1 MPLPDL
7 DAQLDVAVDAA
18 RRAGRIQME
27 RYERL
32 ERIVHKGEHDV
43 VTEVDNLSEAL
54 IIEALTRVFPGDA
67 FLAEES
73 GHSGGRGNG
82 DTDAP
87 GAGKRT
93 VAGEPAATPARG
105 ATAGS
110 TAGSAREASDGPLG
124 AASGQPMSQ
133 PTLPLPIPPDHRIWI
148 IDPLDGT
155 VNYANGIPVFCVSIG
170 LAIGGKP
177 TLGAVYDPTR
187 DEMFTAIA
195 GRGAQLDGVE
205 IRPPAKAKLS
215 DAVVSL
221 SLPRHGFARRE
232 TRIHRAIRIARN
244 MGSASLALTY
254 VANGRF
260 DAYLQYGG
268 LSLWDVA
275 AAGLIA
281 EEGGATVTDIAGGPW
296 FDLSRNSRSIGII
309 AAAALHHAALRELLR

>member
-1 MPLPDL
+1 MPQAPDL
-7 DAQLDVAVDAA
+7 EAQLDVAVDAA

-32 ERIVHKGEHDV
+32 ERIVHKSEHDV

-54 IIEALTRVFPGDA
+54 IIEALSRVFPGDA

-73 GHSGGRGNG
+73 GHSGGRGK
-82 DTDAP
+82 
-87 GAGKRT
+87 GAVK
-93 VAGEPAATPARG
+93 G
-105 ATAGS
+105 A
-110 TAGSAREASDGPLG
+110 
-124 AASGQPMSQ
+124 
-133 PTLPLPIPPDHRIWI
+133 IPSDHRIWI

-177 TLGAVYDPTR
+177 TLGAIYDPTR

-195 GRGAQLDGVE
+195 GRGAQLDGVA
-205 IRPPAKAKLS
+205 IRHPTKAKLS

-221 SLPRHGFARRE
+221 ALPHYRFARRE
-232 TRIHRAIRIARN
+232 SRIHKAIRVARN

-260 DAYLQYGG
+260 DAYIQLGG

-281 EEGGATVTDIAGGPW
+281 EEGGATVTDIGGGPW
-296 FDLSRNSRSIGII
+296 FDLSRTSRSIGII
-309 AAAALHHAALRELLR
+309 AAAATHHATLREMLRA

>member
-1 MPLPDL
+1 MPQAPDL
-7 DAQLDVAVDAA
+7 EAQLDVAVDAA

-32 ERIVHKGEHDV
+32 ERIVHKSEHDV

-54 IIEALTRVFPGDA
+54 IIEALSRVFPGDA

-73 GHSGGRGNG
+73 GHSGGPGKAAG
-82 DTDAP
+82 KGAAGGKGHKTDDEHAP
-87 GAGKRT
+87 GT
-93 VAGEPAATPARG
+93 AAKG
-105 ATAGS
+105 
-110 TAGSAREASDGPLG
+110 ASD
-124 AASGQPMSQ
+124 SGQHDTKATVPV
-133 PTLPLPIPPDHRIWI
+133 PPEHRIWI

-155 VNYANGIPVFCVSIG
+155 VNYANGIPVFCVSIS

-177 TLGAVYDPTR
+177 TLGAIYDPTR

-195 GRGAQLDGVE
+195 GRGAQLDGVA
-205 IRPPAKAKLS
+205 IRLPTKARLS

-221 SLPRHGFARRE
+221 ALPHYRFARRE
-232 TRIHRAIRIARN
+232 SRIHKAIRVARN

-260 DAYLQYGG
+260 DAYIQLGG

-281 EEGGATVTDIAGGPW
+281 EEGGATVTDIGGGPW
-296 FDLSRNSRSIGII
+296 FDLSRTSRSIGII
-309 AAAALHHAALRELLR
+309 AAAAAHHATLREMLRA

>member
-1 MPLPDL
+1 MALPDL
-7 DAQLDVAVDAA
+7 DIQLDVAVDAA

-32 ERIVHKGEHDV
+32 ERIVHKSEHDV
-43 VTEVDNLSEAL
+43 VTEVDHLSEAL
-54 IIEALTRVFPGDA
+54 IIEALTRVFPDDA

-73 GHSGGRGNG
+73 GHSGGQGR
-82 DTDAP
+82 DTAQ
-87 GAGKRT
+87 GA
-93 VAGEPAATPARG
+93 AATP
-105 ATAGS
+105 TD
-110 TAGSAREASDGPLG
+110 GSAG
-124 AASGQPMSQ
+124 APPAQA
-133 PTLPLPIPPDHRIWI
+133 TLPLPISPDHRIWI

-177 TLGAVYDPTR
+177 ALGAIYDPTR

-205 IRPPAKAKLS
+205 IRHPAKAKLS

-221 SLPRHGFARRE
+221 SLPHHGFARRE
-232 TRIHRAIRIARN
+232 ARIHRAIRIARN

-260 DAYLQYGG
+260 DAYVQYGG

-281 EEGGATVTDIAGGPW
+281 EEGGATVTDIAGNPW
-296 FDLSRNSRSIGII
+296 FDLSRKSRSIGIL
-309 AAAALHHAALRELLR
+309 AAAASHHAAMRELLR

>member
-1 MPLPDL
+1 MPQAPDL
-7 DAQLDVAVDAA
+7 EAQLDVAVDAA

-32 ERIVHKGEHDV
+32 ERIVHKSEHDV

-54 IIEALTRVFPGDA
+54 IIEALSRVFPGDA

-73 GHSGGRGNG
+73 GHSGGPGKA
-82 DTDAP
+82 AP
-87 GAGKRT
+87 A
-93 VAGEPAATPARG
+93 
-105 ATAGS
+105 
-110 TAGSAREASDGPLG
+110 
-124 AASGQPMSQ
+124 SQ
-133 PTLPLPIPPDHRIWI
+133 PRVPVPPDHRIWI

-177 TLGAVYDPTR
+177 TLGAIYDPTR

-195 GRGAQLDGVE
+195 GRGARLDGVA
-205 IRPPAKAKLS
+205 IRHPTKAKLS

-221 SLPRHGFARRE
+221 ALPHYRFARRE
-232 TRIHRAIRIARN
+232 SRIHKAIRVARN

-260 DAYLQYGG
+260 DAYIQLGG

-281 EEGGATVTDIAGGPW
+281 EEGGATVTDIGGGPW
-296 FDLSRNSRSIGII
+296 FDLSRTSRSIGII
-309 AAAALHHAALRELLR
+309 AAARAHHAKLREMLRA

>member
-1 MPLPDL
+1 MPQPLDL
-7 DAQLDVAVDAA
+7 DAQLDIAVDAA

-32 ERIVHKGEHDV
+32 ERIVHKSEHDV

-54 IIEALTRVFPGDA
+54 IIEALRRAFPGDA

-73 GHSGGRGNG
+73 GHSGG
-82 DTDAP
+82 
-87 GAGKRT
+87 
-93 VAGEPAATPARG
+93 PAK
-105 ATAGS
+105 GS
-110 TAGSAREASDGPLG
+110 TAGATANAPV
-124 AASGQPMSQ
+124 
-133 PTLPLPIPPDHRIWI
+133 PPDHRIWI

-177 TLGAVYDPTR
+177 ALGAVYDPTR

-195 GRGAQLDGVE
+195 GRGAQLDGAA
-205 IRPPAKAKLS
+205 IRHPTKARLS

-221 SLPRHGFARRE
+221 ALPHYRFARRE
-232 TRIHRAIRIARN
+232 SRIHKAIRVARN

-260 DAYLQYGG
+260 DAYVQLGG

-281 EEGGATVTDIAGGPW
+281 EEGGATVTDIGGGPW
-296 FDLSRNSRSIGII
+296 FELSRTSRSIGII
-309 AAAALHHAALRELLR
+309 AAAAPHHATLREMLRA